1 MHSVWWKIMLSFPNF
16 SWHPLGR
23 FSHLNCI
30 LSKSNNDS
38 KILQCPPST
47 KGLLQEHFS
56 FSLTSLQS
64 WQTVWPCTHL
74 YQWCFPAMT
83 PFWQIKHFNSS
94 CKTLLKSDFAYF
106 AADDILQ
113 NIELSSFNFQL
124 SKLSYPK
131 TEQVYAPKFKPS
143 FEIRKKSSNWRNEKF
158 F

>member
-1 MHSVWWKIMLSFPNF
+1 MLSFPNF

-47 KGLLQEHFS
+47 KGLLQQSVAGTKFFPLSE
-56 FSLTSLQS
+56 TSLQS
-64 WQTVWPCTHL
+64 WHTMWPCMHL

-83 PFWQIKHFNSS
+83 PFWQTKHFNSS
-94 CKTLLKSDFAYF
+94 CKTLLKSGFAHF
-106 AADDILQ
+106 AADAIFQ
-113 NIELSSFNFQL
+113 FQL
-124 SKLSYPK
+124 SKFSFPK

-143 FEIRKKSSNWRNEKF
+143 FQIRKNRQISWSYKNWRNEKF